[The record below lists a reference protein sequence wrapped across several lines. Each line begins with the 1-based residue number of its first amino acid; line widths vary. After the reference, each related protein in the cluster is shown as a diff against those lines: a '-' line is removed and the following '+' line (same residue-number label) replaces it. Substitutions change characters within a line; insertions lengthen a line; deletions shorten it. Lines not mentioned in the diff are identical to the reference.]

1 MTRILIMS
9 ERRVIG
15 TTPLFVVQI
24 SYMAASSHH
33 SCRLHAREKRLHG
46 DAEKQ
51 KVATPRAGWR
61 EEFVAELLSFP
72 GSHDDQVDALTQG
85 LAWGRQQWSG
95 KVIVS
100 FYGVVTLLKIGRSIV
115 GIRSNSHA
123 AATTSR
129 HSCMAEALNARC
141 VLADVRWRWTLKVL

>member
-1 MTRILIMS
+1 MTRILMMS

-15 TTPLFVVQI
+15 TTPIFVVQI

-33 SCRLHAREKRLHG
+33 SRACRLQQAREKRLHG

-61 EEFVAELLSFP
+61 EGFVAELLSFP

-85 LAWGRQQWSG
+85 LAGGRQQWSG

-100 FYGVVTLLKIGRSIV
+100 FYRY
-115 GIRSNSHA
+115 
-123 AATTSR
+123 
-129 HSCMAEALNARC
+129 
-141 VLADVRWRWTLKVL
+141 